1 MMIIFGLMT
10 AAGGLFLFLW
20 YRTVV
25 GLPRMQ
31 QPLFIR
37 PIIFRWGVPAIS
49 LVLFLAGIFLLAGA
63 NLIAAAVT
71 AAISCTLA
79 YLIIK
84 FDRYSASVRVI
95 HSRYL
100 QVRQA
105 NPGLGEAEVLFRTA
119 HWRYPEWSHDRLVEM
134 VAGKDIGSLI
144 LLMLLGEYEINPI
157 QDWELYRS
165 LKTKVA
171 AIVPRHS
178 VSSRER

>member
-1 MMIIFGLMT
+1 MMIFLGLMT

-25 GLPRMQ
+25 GLPRKR
-31 QPLFIR
+31 QPQFIR
-37 PIIFRWGVPAIS
+37 PMVFRWGVPAIS
-49 LVLFLAGIFLLAGA
+49 LVLFLAGIFLLAGTNPITA
-63 NLIAAAVT
+63 SVT
-71 AAISCTLA
+71 AAISCILA
-79 YLIIK
+79 FLTIE
-84 FDRYSASVRVI
+84 FDRYSANVRVI

-100 QVRQA
+100 QIRQA
-105 NPGLGEAEVLFRTA
+105 NPGLEEAEVLFRTV

-144 LLMLLGEYEINPI
+144 LLMLISEYEINPI

-171 AIVPRHS
+171 AIVPGQK
-178 VSSRER
+178 